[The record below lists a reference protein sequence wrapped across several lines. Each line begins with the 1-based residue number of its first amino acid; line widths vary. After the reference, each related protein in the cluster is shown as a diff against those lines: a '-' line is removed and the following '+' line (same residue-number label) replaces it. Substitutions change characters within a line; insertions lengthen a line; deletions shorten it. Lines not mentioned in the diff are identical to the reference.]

1 MRLGALRPRPALR
14 AEPGLRGYRAM
25 IAVIVVIALV
35 VLGAVTGAFHR
46 VLCLADS
53 SACDTAAPVTAPTGA
68 VELPAASDE
77 RAVVAAA
84 GTGTLTGGTGHAVVD
99 RSAVPG
105 AQTAPSWSDLWSD
118 GQDEDEAA
126 GPVGFGGEGVLVPLE
141 ELSCGSP
148 GTSPC
153 DAWEGLSSDASAS
166 RAAGLLRAPL
176 LGLDNA
182 DPTGAS
188 PVAVDLALPV
198 RDDAEL
204 DAVGPVLHRSVL
216 APDTGATTL
225 TWTWQRRDGAIVHVV
240 AERRPDGSLST
251 LTVSAL
257 IRASAPDG
265 ASGGL
270 ERTELVVPVTPAS
283 SAALDSWLVDLA
295 AQRVDPEP
303 SDLTD
308 VDPADLSANAFE
320 RLAALTGEGLR
331 ESVVLPD
338 GAAFTAEWV
347 RDNPLLEGSQRLPL
361 AERSADGQWEP
372 VS

>member
-84 GTGTLTGGTGHAVVD
+84 GTGTLTGGSRPAVVD

-105 AQTAPSWSDLWSD
+105 AQTVPSWGDLWSD

-148 GTSPC
+148 GTPPC
-153 DAWEGLSSDASAS
+153 DAWEALASDASAS
-166 RAAGLLRAPL
+166 RAVGLLRAPL
-176 LGLDNA
+176 LGLDTA
-182 DPTGAS
+182 DPAGAA
-188 PVAVDLALPV
+188 PVVVDLALPV
-198 RDDAEL
+198 RDDAAL
-204 DAVGPVLHRSVL
+204 DAAGTVLHRSVL

-225 TWTWQRRDGAIVHVV
+225 SWTWQRRDGALVQVV
-240 AERRPDGSLST
+240 AERQPDGALST

-257 IRASAPDG
+257 VQAPAPDG
-265 ASGGL
+265 APGGL
-270 ERTELVVPVTPAS
+270 ERTELVIPVTPAS

-338 GAAFTAEWV
+338 GAEPTAEWL
-347 RDNPLLEGSQRLPL
+347 RDAPLLEGAQRTPV
-361 AERSADGQWEP
+361 AERTGGGQWEA